1 MMKTLQRLLPAIGLT
16 LFASALYAHDGYK
29 HKSASFE
36 VSPNDERL
44 TMPNLPVTDRFGVE
58 RGFRDSLPASE
69 TVILSFTYTSCETL
83 CDISNA
89 VLQVVYRQL
98 AKQADRDGTIVT
110 VGIDPVRDTV
120 QAMLSSAENLDASA
134 DWLWLAGG
142 PRGTRPLLEA
152 LRFPAGAL
160 DAHEPMFLVGR
171 PCNTRFTRVVGLA
184 DPTALLDLIEAQPPC
199 GS

>member
-1 MMKTLQRLLPAIGLT
+1 MNVRQSLLRAVGLMLLASTL
-16 LFASALYAHDGYK
+16 SAHDGHK
-29 HKSASFE
+29 HTSASSE
-36 VSPNDERL
+36 VSPEAERL
-44 TMPNLPVTDRFGVE
+44 AMPNLPVTDRFGVE
-58 RGFRDSLPASE
+58 RGFRDSLPSAE
-69 TVILSFTYTSCETL
+69 TVILSFTYTACDTL

-89 VLQVVYRQL
+89 VLQVVDREL
-98 AKQADRDGTIVT
+98 ATQADRDGTIVT

-120 QAMLSSAENLDASA
+120 QAMQTSAENLDASA

-184 DPTALLDLIEAQPPC
+184 DPSALLDLIKAQPPC
-199 GS
+199 ES